1 MAHNAAWR
9 PRSADIPESSGVYFF
24 RDASD
29 RVIYVGKAKSLRQ
42 RVPNYFGLGLHPR
55 TAAMVSEAVRVEWIV
70 TANEVEALQLEVTMI
85 KKYRPRF
92 NVRYRD
98 DKSYPYLAVTL
109 DEEVPRAM
117 VVRGKKRKG
126 VKYYGPFAHAYA
138 IRDTL
143 DLLIRVFP
151 IRTSR
156 PGVFERA
163 RRSGRPCLLYDIGR
177 CSGPCVGA
185 VTPEEYRKHVEDFCA
200 FMDGAHEPVI
210 RRLQAEMTAAAE
222 SLEFEKAA
230 RIRDQLAAVGRV
242 IERQQMVT
250 ERPEDLD
257 VVAFSGDE
265 LEASVQVFFVRGGRV
280 TGRKGFIVD
289 KVEDLD
295 PPELLASFLEN
306 LYGDP
311 EGPTGTDVPREILV
325 PVQPANE
332 EVMLEWLAMLRG
344 TRVAIRVPER
354 GAKRKLLATVED
366 NAREAF
372 SQSRLKRA
380 SDFAARSRALNEL
393 QDHLGLDEAP
403 LRIECYDIS
412 NLGTTDVVGSMV
424 VFEDALPKKADYRKF
439 KMRSV
444 AGQDDFASMGEMIRR
459 RFQRY
464 LDEAGKEEGGV
475 PLGQKLTRASRFSYR
490 PGLVVIDGGKG
501 QLNRAVDVLAELGL
515 SDIPVVSLAKR
526 FEEVYTPG
534 ESEPRIIPRGSEALY
549 LLQRIRD
556 EAHRF
561 AVGYQRTKRTPRMT
575 SSLLDKL
582 PGVGEV
588 RKKAL
593 VRHFGSV
600 KGLLAATPDDIAL
613 VPGIGPALAVKVYNA
628 LHGLV
633 VDTQEWKKEREAG

>member
-1 MAHNAAWR
+1 M
-9 PRSADIPESSGVYFF
+9 
-24 RDASD
+24 
-29 RVIYVGKAKSLRQ
+29 
-42 RVPNYFGLGLHPR
+42 
-55 TAAMVSEAVRVEWIV
+55 
-70 TANEVEALQLEVTMI
+70 
-85 KKYRPRF
+85 
-92 NVRYRD
+92 
-98 DKSYPYLAVTL
+98 
-109 DEEVPRAM
+109 
-117 VVRGKKRKG
+117 
-126 VKYYGPFAHAYA
+126 
-138 IRDTL
+138 
-143 DLLIRVFP
+143 
-151 IRTSR
+151 
-156 PGVFERA
+156 
-163 RRSGRPCLLYDIGR
+163 
-177 CSGPCVGA
+177 
-185 VTPEEYRKHVEDFCA
+185 TPEEHRKHIEDFCA

-210 RRLQAEMTAAAE
+210 RRLQTEMAAAAE
-222 SLEFEKAA
+222 ALQFEQAA

-257 VVAFSGDE
+257 VIAFSGDE
-265 LEASVQVFFVRGGRV
+265 LEASFQVFFVRRGRM

-289 KVEDLD
+289 KVEDLE

-332 EVMLEWLAMLRG
+332 EVMLEWLAMLRR
-344 TRVAIRVPER
+344 TKVAIRVPER

-372 SQSRLKRA
+372 AQSRLKRA
-380 SDFAARSRALNEL
+380 SDFAARARALNEL
-393 QDHLGLDEAP
+393 KDHLGLDEAP

-412 NLGTTDVVGSMV
+412 NLGTTDIVGSMV
-424 VFEDALPKKADYRKF
+424 VFEDALPKKSDYRKF

-464 LDEAGKEEGGV
+464 LDEVGKDEVGKEEVGV

-501 QLNRAVDVLAELGL
+501 QLNRAVEVLEDLGL
-515 SDIPVVSLAKR
+515 SGIPVVSLAKR
-526 FEEVYTPG
+526 FEEVYKPG

-549 LLQRIRD
+549 LLQRVRD

-561 AVGYQRTKRTPRMT
+561 AVGYQRTKRTPRMKA
-575 SSLLDKL
+575 SLLDKL

-600 KGLLAATPDDIAL
+600 KGLLSATPDDIAL
-613 VPGIGPALAVKVYNA
+613 VPGIGPGMAVKVYNA
-628 LHGLV
+628 LHGLAL
-633 VDTQEWKKEREAG
+633 DTQREAG